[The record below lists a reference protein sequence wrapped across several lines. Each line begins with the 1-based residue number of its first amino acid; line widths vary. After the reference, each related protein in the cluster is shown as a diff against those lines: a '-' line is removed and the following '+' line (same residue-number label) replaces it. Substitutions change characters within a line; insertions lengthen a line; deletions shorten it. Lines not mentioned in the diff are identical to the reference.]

1 MSTATYQLL
10 QIIGSPFIN
19 SHKDNVGIN
28 LDELYTYAK
37 NNRMPLLYLRSIVE
51 SGIKNNDYKDYI
63 VLTDRWI
70 EIEER
75 IKKLIKI
82 LDDNDIPYTTFK
94 SIKPYRE
101 VTVDIDLLIINS
113 YNRALDSLEDSGYKL
128 LAKGPLSSTFRDARI
143 KMDYDI
149 YDEVGISHIIY
160 FDKDKSL
167 KYIVKKEFQTGGYID
182 SLAPSIDLLSIIAHS
197 VIKEQMYTLA
207 EYYSTLYY
215 LREMGDE
222 DLRTFIE
229 MADVLMLRNAVK
241 AHVGLTY
248 SIHRMAHG
256 MDPPPLKKIVSNFGI
271 NGLEA
276 ERNRLNGYGVPHKFH
291 PITLMECFRE
301 KLHESKSRRS
311 FARQARSMMSPVFVV
326 EFFPKFLSHIIRE
339 TY

>member
-1 MSTATYQLL
+1 MSTTYQLL

-19 SHKDNVGIN
+19 HHKWNNGVN

-37 NNRMPLLYLRSIVE
+37 NNRMPLLYLRSLVE
-51 SGIKNNDYKDYI
+51 LGIKNEDYKDYI
-63 VLTDRWI
+63 VLSDKWI
-70 EIEER
+70 EIEDR
-75 IKKLIKI
+75 IKNLIKI

-113 YNRALDSLEDSGYKL
+113 YDRALDRLEDSGYRRL
-128 LAKGPLSSTFRDARI
+128 SKGPLSSTFRDARI

-149 YDEVGISHIIY
+149 YDEVGVSYIIY

-182 SLAPSIDLLSIIAHS
+182 SLSPSVDLLSVIAHS

-207 EYYSTLYY
+207 EYFTTLYY
-215 LREMGDE
+215 LRGMGDE
-222 DLRTFIE
+222 ELRVFIE
-229 MADVLMLRNAVK
+229 MADELKLRNAVK

-248 SIHRMAHG
+248 CIHRMAHG
-256 MDPPPLKKIVSNFGI
+256 MDPPPLKKIVSIFGI

-276 ERNRLNGYGVPHKFH
+276 ERNRLNGYRVPHKFH
-291 PITLMECFRE
+291 PITLLGCFWE
-301 KLHESKSRRS
+301 KLHESKARRS
-311 FARQARSMMSPVFVV
+311 FARQARSMMSPVFIMD
-326 EFFPKFLSHIIRE
+326 FLPKFLSHIIRE